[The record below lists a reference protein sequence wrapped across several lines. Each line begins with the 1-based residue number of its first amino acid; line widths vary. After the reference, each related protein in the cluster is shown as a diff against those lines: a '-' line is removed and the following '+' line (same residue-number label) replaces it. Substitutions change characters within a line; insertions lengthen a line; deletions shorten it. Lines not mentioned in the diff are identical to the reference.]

1 MITGQPVNGH
11 YRVLVLKWYW
21 DMKLS
26 ETTCHR
32 ISKLIGE
39 CEKDERENMAK
50 RILELTD
57 DCKTEE
63 EILQKLKD
71 IIK

>member
-1 MITGQPVNGH
+1 MITRQPVNGH
-11 YRVLVLKWYW
+11 YRVLVLKWYR
-21 DMKLS
+21 DMNLS
-26 ETTCHR
+26 DSTQLM
-32 ISKLIGE
+32 ISKAIGA

-63 EILQKLKD
+63 EILQKLED